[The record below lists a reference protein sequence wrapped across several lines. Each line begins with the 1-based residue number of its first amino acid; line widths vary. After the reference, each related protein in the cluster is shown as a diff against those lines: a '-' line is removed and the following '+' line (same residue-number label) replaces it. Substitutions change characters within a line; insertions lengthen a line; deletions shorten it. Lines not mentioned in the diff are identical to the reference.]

1 MEEETNSSRNR
12 DKRLLKLSPNNP
24 ANYVFDIGADV
35 CVIILS
41 QLRRSHK
48 GKEEEDEE
56 EAIGYHWAKGLWKM
70 GSSLHLE

>member
-12 DKRLLKLSPNNP
+12 DKRLLKLGPYN
-24 ANYVFDIGADV
+24 ATNYVFDIRADV

-41 QLRRSHK
+41 QLCRSHK

-56 EAIGYHWAKGLWKM
+56 EAKGYHWAKG
-70 GSSLHLE
+70 